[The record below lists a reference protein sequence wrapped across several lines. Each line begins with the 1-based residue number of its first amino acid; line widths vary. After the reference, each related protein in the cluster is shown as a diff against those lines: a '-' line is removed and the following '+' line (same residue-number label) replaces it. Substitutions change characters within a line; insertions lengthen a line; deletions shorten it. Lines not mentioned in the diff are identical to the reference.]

1 MLKAAL
7 TLLSLSLASAA
18 SADPAALAERMGAD
32 VLFLRHALAP
42 GTGDPANFRLGDCST
57 QRNLSDEG
65 RAQARSLGN
74 AIRAANLPV
83 AQVLT
88 SQWCRARETADL
100 LALVPPVEEP
110 GLNSFFGN
118 PDSRTPTLD
127 RLHQALA
134 ALPEGITVMVT
145 HQVVIT
151 AITGQTVPSGG
162 AVLYDVDT
170 GQGAASRPS
179 LKAPRLSP
187 SPAPPCPTVPISSP

>member
-1 MLKAAL
+1 MIKAIFAL
-7 TLLSLSLASAA
+7 LFLSLALPAK
-18 SADPAALAERMGAD
+18 ADPAALARTIGAD

-42 GTGDPANFRLGDCST
+42 GTGDPAGFRLEDCST

-65 RAQARSLGN
+65 REQARALGN
-74 AIRAANLPV
+74 AIRASNLPV

-88 SQWCRARETADL
+88 SQWCRARDTATL
-100 LALVPPVEEP
+100 LNLGDPVDEP

-118 PDSRTPTLD
+118 SDARAPTLD
-127 RLHQALA
+127 TLTKTLA
-134 ALPEGITVMVT
+134 TLPDGITVMVT

-170 GQGAASRPS
+170 GRAE
-179 LKAPRLSP
+179 
-187 SPAPPCPTVPISSP
+187 PIPLP

>member
-1 MLKAAL
+1 MRKTAL
-7 TLLSLSLASAA
+7 ALLCLALAPTA
-18 SADPAALAERMGAD
+18 SADPAALARAMGAD

-42 GTGDPANFRLGDCST
+42 GTGDPANFRLGDCTT

-65 RAQARSLGN
+65 RAQARSIGD
-74 AIRAANLPV
+74 AIRASNLSV

-100 LALVPPVEEP
+100 LALTPAVEEP

-118 PDSRTPTLD
+118 PDARSPTLD
-127 RLHQALA
+127 RLRQALA

-151 AITGQTVPSGG
+151 AITGHTVPSGG

-170 GQGAASRPS
+170 GQAQPLALP
-179 LKAPRLSP
+179 
-187 SPAPPCPTVPISSP
+187 

>member
-1 MLKAAL
+1 MIKAAL
-7 TLLSLSLASAA
+7 ALVFLSLAPAA
-18 SADPAALAERMGAD
+18 HAEPAALAREMGAD

-65 RAQARSLGN
+65 RQQAREIGD
-74 AIRAANLPV
+74 AIRASNLPV

-88 SQWCRARETADL
+88 SQWCRARETAEL
-100 LALVPPVEEP
+100 LALGRPVEEP

-118 PDSRTPTLD
+118 PDARIPTLD
-127 RLHQALA
+127 RLGQALA
-134 ALPEGITVMVT
+134 ALPDGITVMVT

-151 AITGQTVPSGG
+151 AITGQTVSSGG

-170 GQGAASRPS
+170 GTAEPVAFP
-179 LKAPRLSP
+179 
-187 SPAPPCPTVPISSP
+187 